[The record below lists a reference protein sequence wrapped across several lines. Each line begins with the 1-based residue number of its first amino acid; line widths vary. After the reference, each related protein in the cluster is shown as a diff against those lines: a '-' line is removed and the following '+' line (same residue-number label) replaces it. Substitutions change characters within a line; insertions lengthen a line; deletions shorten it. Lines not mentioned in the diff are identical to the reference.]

1 MNEKLKDFLLKNN
14 LDEKII
20 YDFPA
25 EIKIFLSNP
34 DKYDLIYDGAIYVV
48 LKKKII
54 NPGVYFLQ
62 NNFFNKNYDIK
73 DLDNDK
79 YDTRKKFILECLKN
93 NSIYLCGA
101 NGIGKTTLAIAL
113 ANKRY
118 QKNNVKT
125 LYVSW
130 PDFIEKC
137 KDFKN
142 NTNFLNEVKNA
153 NYVIID
159 DLGGESISKW
169 SRDEILFSVINYRLE
184 KNLNTIIISNYTQKE
199 LLNRYKINNEDD
211 DKQTRSL
218 VSKINGLTKPI
229 DLAGRNYR
237 NE

>member
-1 MNEKLKDFLLKNN
+1 MNEKLKDFLIKNN
-14 LDEKII
+14 LDKKIL
-20 YDFPA
+20 YEFPA

-48 LKKKII
+48 LRKKII
-54 NPGVYFLQ
+54 NPGIYFLE
-62 NNFFNKNYDIK
+62 NSFFNKNYDIK
-73 DLDNDK
+73 DFENDK
-79 YDTRKKFILECLKN
+79 YDTRKKFILESLKN
-93 NSIYLCGA
+93 NNIYLCGA

-118 QKNNVKT
+118 QKTKVKT

-142 NTNFLNEVKNA
+142 NNFLNEVKNA
-153 NYVIID
+153 NHLIID

-199 LLNRYKINNEDD
+199 LLNRYKINNEED

-218 VSKINGLTKPI
+218 VSKINGLTKPL